1 MNDKVTPGKALL
13 SSKLA
18 PLNANLI
25 VESDSI
31 PRQMKKQPI
40 RSAINAII
48 NFITKILNSLSMRL
62 LTISESDPPGMSI
75 LRKSGPRENIVYLL
89 KEANSTCAT

>member
-31 PRQMKKQPI
+31 PRQMKTQPI

-48 NFITKILNSLSMRL
+48 NFITKTLNSLFMRL
-62 LTISESDPPGMSI
+62 LIISESDPFGMSN
-75 LRKSGPRENIVYLL
+75 LRKFGPRENIVYLL